1 MRSQPHPDPEQRV
14 EKEAYMTRLWNF
26 LTREMRKMG
35 LQLVEAQKEAK
46 RLLGVVEAKDGEIA
60 TLRAQLEVRFSPQS
74 RAVLTC

>member
-1 MRSQPHPDPEQRV
+1 V